1 MCDAYEK
8 QKLLEF
14 IYPMKNSKP
23 SKYKILLTKT
33 QEEAR

>member
-1 MCDAYEK
+1 MKSK
-8 QKLLEF
+8 QLLEF